1 VGVLITDQRG
11 SVAMC
16 MGSREVFPCGLPVA
30 ERWTLSLCVSDQM
43 LQGSVSRDLVLS
55 GGIGAET
62 MIGERWGP

>member
-1 VGVLITDQRG
+1 
-11 SVAMC
+11 MC